1 MLVALDVGNT
11 QTLIGLYSEK
21 TADLIDHWR
30 ITSHPHIT
38 GDEVALVL
46 EQLLGF
52 HGFSLDA
59 DISGLAVSSVV
70 PTITAALRTMS
81 EKYLGRPALVI
92 GPGVRTGMPIRYD
105 DPKELGADRIA
116 DAVGA
121 FDLYG
126 GPTIV
131 VDFGT
136 ATTVDAVSAKGEFL
150 GGVIVPGL
158 ELSFEALWA
167 RAAGL
172 RRVELVAPRSV
183 IGRSTPDSLRSG
195 ALWGYGAQVDGLCR
209 RFMDELNAPATVVA
223 TGGLAAVIHPYSDA
237 IEHLEPW
244 LTLHGLRLVYERNR
258 TERG

>member
-1 MLVALDVGNT
+1 MLLAIDVGNT
-11 QTLIGLYSEK
+11 QTLVGLYSAGSAE
-21 TADLIDHWR
+21 LIDHWR
-30 ITSHPHIT
+30 ITSRLHAT
-38 GDEVALVL
+38 GDELALIFQ
-46 EQLLGF
+46 QLLSF
-52 HGFSLDA
+52 HGFSLDT
-59 DISGLAVSSVV
+59 DITGVAVSSVV

-81 EKYLGRPALVI
+81 EKYLEQPALVI

-136 ATTVDAVSAKGEFL
+136 ATTVDAVSAAGEFL

-158 ELSFEALWA
+158 ELSFEALWS

-172 RRVELVAPRSV
+172 RRVELIAPRSV

-209 RFMDELNAPATVVA
+209 RFMDELDAPATVVA
-223 TGGLAAVIHPYSDA
+223 TGGLATVIRPYSDA

-258 TERG
+258 A